1 VTLLIAV
8 LPIALPS
15 AGAAD
20 AALPPTP
27 IAAAVNTINTTLR
40 IDNLLCFV
48 SAPTR
53 TFVCELGCIKENRFK
68 FSRVCM
74 NGRSVCARCAAVGR
88 VVAML

>member
-1 VTLLIAV
+1 VTLLIDVDV

-40 IDNLLCFV
+40 IDNLLCCCLRPYQNICV
-48 SAPTR
+48 R
-53 TFVCELGCIKENRFK
+53 TWLHQGKQIQVFARSHERL
-68 FSRVCM
+68 FSVR
-74 NGRSVCARCAAVGR
+74 ARRCT
-88 VVAML
+88 